1 MAGLTPSTADRF
13 QDPLVLSFCDKLR
26 RLALN
31 HRGLGGS
38 AGLAINGR
46 VQPLLFDCPGI
57 DEAIAQTICAP
68 AVFCP
73 VITRTTQLR
82 DASSQLCQPCR

>member
-1 MAGLTPSTADRF
+1 MSTPATFDRF
-13 QDPLVLSFCDKLR
+13 QDPVDLTYCDQLL

-31 HRGLGGS
+31 HRGLGGG

-46 VQPLLFDCPGI
+46 VLPLLSACPDLGNLVS
-57 DEAIAQTICAP
+57 QVICAP

-73 VITRTTQLR
+73 VIVRSTQLR

>member
-1 MAGLTPSTADRF
+1 MSTPATFDRF
-13 QDPLVLSFCDKLR
+13 QDPVDLTYCDRLL

-31 HRGLGGS
+31 HRGLGGG

-46 VQPLLFDCPGI
+46 VLPLLFACPGLGNLVS
-57 DEAIAQTICAP
+57 QVICAP

-73 VITRTTQLR
+73 VIVRSTQLS